1 MEDIFSKWSI
11 YIKKIIL
18 TINYSPQRNPVKH
31 NSKNEWK
38 RAKFKCVHDVI
49 EAWPSNLIEK
59 TRWMVYTFKLFPL
72 CWIIKIHIDL
82 AGWILEKKRI
92 VCKLCIVNNIDK
104 FECKKKVFLLQNLIW
119 LKFFRPD
126 SIYQHY
132 QRYLEEQFTVNYQN
146 FSTTILMICY
156 RRF

>member
-1 MEDIFSKWSI
+1 MAANHLVYPTVCKEYLFVIIFLKMYQRLKIKLFKKFIMEDIFSKWSI

-18 TINYSPQRNPVKH
+18 TIKYSPQRNPVKH

-72 CWIIKIHIDL
+72 CWIIKIQIDL
-82 AGWILEKKRI
+82 AGWILEKK
-92 VCKLCIVNNIDK
+92 
-104 FECKKKVFLLQNLIW
+104 E
-119 LKFFRPD
+119 
-126 SIYQHY
+126 
-132 QRYLEEQFTVNYQN
+132 
-146 FSTTILMICY
+146 
-156 RRF
+156 